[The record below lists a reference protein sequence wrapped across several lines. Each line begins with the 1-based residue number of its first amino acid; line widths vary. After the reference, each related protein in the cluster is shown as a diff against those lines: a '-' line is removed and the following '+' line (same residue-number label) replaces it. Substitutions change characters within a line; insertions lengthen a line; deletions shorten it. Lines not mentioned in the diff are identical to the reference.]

1 MDEREAPPLGDKEPS
16 RTVDG
21 GMAPEDERGAPPPPP
36 EIEPEVPEA
45 DALEQRM
52 PALPEDTDD
61 EPTSIPP
68 EAPEADVLEQ
78 SRSVPVDD
86 SEPRG

>member
-1 MDEREAPPLGDKEPS
+1 MTPAESPMDERGS
-16 RTVDG
+16 
-21 GMAPEDERGAPPPPP
+21 PPPPP

-52 PALPEDTDD
+52 PTLPEDTDD
-61 EPTSIPP
+61 EPTSIRP
-68 EAPEADVLEQ
+68 ETPEADVLEQ
-78 SRSVPVDD
+78 SKGLPLDD